1 MLPGCHE
8 RTGHGEGTPGEE
20 IAFPSQLLIPFEGLS
35 GTSSRYFVRTHAGTL
50 QVLWRVILTLVADV
64 RVRLRTDQVRDLVN
78 ISDHLE

>member
-35 GTSSRYFVRTHAGTL
+35 GTSSRYLSAPTRELCRFSGESSSPSSQMLEFAYERTRFGI
-50 QVLWRVILTLVADV
+50 W
-64 RVRLRTDQVRDLVN
+64 
-78 ISDHLE
+78 